1 MAIRVVTDSA
11 SDLPPQL
18 ASHWNITV
26 VPCYVIIG
34 DQSYRDGVDI
44 STDEFYSQLT
54 ASARL
59 PTTAQPS
66 AADFQAVYQDLL
78 RQGHEVVSIHVSS
91 KFSGTLNSAHQARTA
106 LGEQAAARIEIV
118 DSQLA
123 SLPQALLAVSAAH
136 SAVGSQSHHAIAEEA
151 RQEVSA
157 INCFF
162 VPDTLEF
169 LQRGGRIGKVQA
181 FVGSVLNVKPILT
194 IRDGEAHPLER
205 TRNRD
210 RAMRRIV
217 ELAQEKAPVRQLAVI
232 YSTQRDH
239 AEALRDNLSGLL
251 ASDKIV
257 VARFGPTLGTYLG
270 PGAIG
275 VALARGDDILKS

>member
-18 ASHWNITV
+18 ASSWNITV

-44 STDEFYSQLT
+44 SADEFYSQLT
-54 ASARL
+54 SSSRL
-59 PTTAQPS
+59 PTTTQPS
-66 AADFQAVYQDLL
+66 AADFQAVYEDLL
-78 RQGHEVVSIHVSS
+78 SQGHQVVSIHVSS

-123 SLPQALLAVSAAH
+123 SLPQALLAVSTAERAE
-136 SAVGSQSHHAIAEEA
+136 GSQSHHAIAEEA
-151 RQEVSA
+151 RQEVPT
-157 INCFF
+157 IHCFF

-169 LQRGGRIGKVQA
+169 LQRGGRIGKVKA

-232 YSTQRDH
+232 YSTQRDQ

-251 ASDKIV
+251 ASEKVV

>member
-1 MAIRVVTDSA
+1 MAVRIVTDSA
-11 SDLPPQL
+11 GDLPSEL
-18 ASHWNITV
+18 ASRWNITV
-26 VPCYVIIG
+26 VPCYVVIG
-34 DQSYRDGVDI
+34 DRSYRDGVDI
-44 STDEFYSQLT
+44 FADDFYSQLT
-54 ASARL
+54 SSARL
-59 PTTAQPS
+59 PTTTQPS
-66 AADFQAVYQDLL
+66 AADFQAVYEDLL
-78 RQGHEVVSIHVSS
+78 SQGHQVVSIHVSS

-118 DSQLA
+118 DSHLA
-123 SLPQALLAVSAAH
+123 SLPQALLAVSAAER
-136 SAVGSQSHHAIAEEA
+136 AEGSQSHHAIAEGA
-151 RQEVSA
+151 RQEVST
-157 INCFF
+157 IHCFF

-232 YSTQRDH
+232 YSTEREQ

-251 ASDKIV
+251 APEKVV
-257 VARFGPTLGTYLG
+257 VARFGPILGTYLG

-275 VALARGDDILKS
+275 VALQKGDDILKS

>member
-1 MAIRVVTDSA
+1 MAVRIVTDSA
-11 SDLPPQL
+11 GDLPSEL
-18 ASHWNITV
+18 ASRWNITV
-26 VPCYVIIG
+26 VPCYVVIG
-34 DQSYRDGVDI
+34 DRSYRDGVDI
-44 STDEFYSQLT
+44 SADDFYSQLT
-54 ASARL
+54 SSARL
-59 PTTAQPS
+59 PTTTQPS
-66 AADFQAVYQDLL
+66 AADFQAVYEDLL
-78 RQGHEVVSIHVSS
+78 SQGHQVVSIHVSS

-123 SLPQALLAVSAAH
+123 SLPQALLAVSAAER
-136 SAVGSQSHHAIAEEA
+136 AEGSQSHHAIAEGA
-151 RQEVSA
+151 RQEVSTMH
-157 INCFF
+157 CFF

-232 YSTQRDH
+232 YSTEREQ
-239 AEALRDNLSGLL
+239 AEALQDYLTGLL
-251 ASDKIV
+251 APDKVV
-257 VARFGPTLGTYLG
+257 VARFGPILGTNLG

-275 VALARGDDILKS
+275 VALQKGDDILKS